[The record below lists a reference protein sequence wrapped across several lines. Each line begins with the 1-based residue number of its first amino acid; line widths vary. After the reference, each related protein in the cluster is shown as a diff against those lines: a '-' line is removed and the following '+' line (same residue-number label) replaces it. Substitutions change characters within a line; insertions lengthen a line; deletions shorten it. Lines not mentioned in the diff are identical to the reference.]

1 MSAAPSQDTVV
12 VFDVETTGTDRKRDQ
27 IIELCMQLGMNGEG
41 GQKIWRF
48 LPTVDM
54 SPAAIERRLATV
66 GALHRLML
74 SLLTAKPVP
83 PTR

>member
-1 MSAAPSQDTVV
+1 MTTDPAAP
-12 VFDVETTGTDRKRDQ
+12 RP
-27 IIELCMQLGMNGEG
+27 CA
-41 GQKIWRF
+41 
-48 LPTVDM
+48 PTVDM
-54 SPAAIERRLATV
+54 SPAAIDRRLATV